1 MYDWI
6 ETLQTCPKAEP
17 KRYPA
22 ADPEAVAL
30 FDQAAKD
37 DKAIPKLT
45 PQEDIVKRYQQAAD
59 KGYWLAMH
67 NLAMSYY
74 LGDGIAEDHA
84 LALYWFQ
91 QIEKLGIPEGY
102 TDVSLVYQEG
112 IGVDA
117 NPEKAAQYMIK
128 AAQLGDRDAQF
139 YLGQTLYNQQRE
151 IKIYGSY
158 GVKLWQCA
166 AEQGHKQAPFHLA
179 LHFKANEQLN
189 LAYRYYLQGAKAG
202 DDSCLRTLADAYSQH
217 NPKHPTFNLQMD
229 KQRAACLRELSKK
242 VAPDG
247 PSRDL
252 TFPNLDEL
260 CPGTV
265 PQPNEMK

>member
-1 MYDWI
+1 M
-6 ETLQTCPKAEP
+6 TTCPKANP
-17 KRYPA
+17 NLYPS

-30 FDQAAKD
+30 FDEAAKD
-37 DKAIPKLT
+37 DKAIPKFT

-84 LALYWFQ
+84 KALYWFQ

-102 TDVSLVYQEG
+102 TDMSLVYQEG
-112 IGVDA
+112 IGVEA

-166 AEQGHKQAPFHLA
+166 AEQGHKKAHFHLA
-179 LHFKANEQLN
+179 VDYEVTHQLG
-189 LAYRYYLQGAKAG
+189 LAYRYYLLGAKAG
-202 DDSCLRTLADAYSQH
+202 DDSCLRALSDAYAH
-217 NPKHPTFNLQMD
+217 TPKYPTFNLEKD
-229 KQRAACLRELSKK
+229 LQRAICLEALSKK
-242 VAPDG
+242 VASDG
-247 PSRDL
+247 PNRDL
-252 TFPNLDEL
+252 TFPDLDTL